1 MRLLLDTHLL
11 LWAAYAPE
19 KLSGPLRTRL
29 EDALVE
35 PSFSAASIWEVAI
48 KAGLGREDFDV
59 DPRVLRRGLIDNGY
73 RELAV
78 SSPHVAAVV
87 DLPPLHRDPF
97 DRILVAQ
104 SRLEGIVLLTNDRL
118 VSRYGAPVQLV

>member
-1 MRLLLDTHLL
+1 MKLLLDTHIL

-19 KLSGPLRTRL
+19 ELSDSVRTRL
-29 EDALVE
+29 EHDSVE

-59 DPRVLRRGLIDNGY
+59 DPRVLRRGLLDNGY
-73 RELAV
+73 RELEV
-78 SSPHVAAVV
+78 SGAHAAAVA

-97 DRILVAQ
+97 DRMLVAQ
-104 SRLEGIVLLTNDRL
+104 SRHEGIVLLTNDRL
-118 VSRYGAPVQLV
+118 VARYGAPVQLV